1 MSSTVAPSGRTY
13 VLVHGAW
20 HGGWCWARVEPRLRA
35 AGHRVF
41 APSLTGLG
49 ERAHLFGALVT
60 LATHVEDVLELI
72 EAEEIAGEL
81 VLVGHSYGGNVIT
94 GVADALRER
103 IAHCMYLDAVV
114 PPPGTTRW
122 RWADFNTPED
132 RELRLA
138 QIRSHGA
145 GVALAPPAPQVFGVS
160 SVDDLHWLQR
170 RMRPMPAGTYTGTIE
185 LRRGGSDGLPRTY
198 VAAANP
204 PFRPMQAIYDRVRA
218 DPTWRYRT
226 IDAGHDMMVTA
237 PTDLANLLLDV

>member
-1 MSSTVAPSGRTY
+1 VTTVARNY

-20 HGGWCWARVEPRLRA
+20 HGGWCWARVAPRLVA
-35 AGHRVF
+35 AGHQVF

-49 ERAHLFGALVT
+49 DRAHLFGAQVS
-60 LATHVEDVLELI
+60 LATHVDDVLGLI
-72 EAEEIAGEL
+72 EAEEPGGEL

-103 IAHCMYLDAVV
+103 VAHCVFLDAVV

-132 RELRLA
+132 RQLRLA
-138 QIRSHGA
+138 AVKEHGA
-145 GVALAPPAPQVFGVS
+145 GVALPAPPPQALGVTAI
-160 SVDDLHWLQR
+160 DDVRWLQR
-170 RMRPMPAGTYTGTIE
+170 RMRPMPVGTYLGEIE

-204 PFRPMQAIYDRVRA
+204 PYRPMQPVYDRVRT
-218 DPTWRYRT
+218 DPTWRWRT
-226 IDAGHDMMVTA
+226 IDTGHDMMVTA
-237 PTDLANLLLDV
+237 PADLANLLLELA